1 MRVAFQGEPGAYSE
15 AAVLEFFSS
24 GKDAQSIEAVPHD
37 LFDGV
42 FASVQAGSC
51 EYGLIPIENS
61 LAGSIHRNYDLLL
74 RHQLSIAG
82 EYYLRVRHCLITL
95 PGVSLGEIRK
105 VISHPQ
111 ALSQCEAYLSKLG
124 LQVEPVYDTAGSVK
138 MLSEQGD
145 RTLAAIASRRAAELY
160 GMQILAEGIEDSS
173 TDAHIGD
180 GFAANF
186 TRFLVIHPQV
196 GVDSDVPETSLTAD
210 PIAGAPLPVL
220 SAAEGYPSAPMPV
233 LSAAEGYSSK
243 TSIVFTLRNT
253 PGALFKA
260 LSVFALRDID
270 LTKIE
275 SRPLVNQL
283 WQYLFYIDIAGSTA
297 EPAVSHALE
306 NLREYALTLRVL
318 GSYPRHVLIYSE
330 NIEENEV

>member
-15 AAVLEFFSS
+15 AALLEFFGSKAS
-24 GKDAQSIEAVPHD
+24 AQPIEAVPHD
-37 LFDGV
+37 SFDAV
-42 FASVQAGSC
+42 FASVEAGTC
-51 EYGLIPIENS
+51 ACGLIPIENS

-74 RHQLSIAG
+74 RHQLLIVG
-82 EYYLRVRHCLITL
+82 EYYLRVRHCLIAL
-95 PGVSLGEIRK
+95 PGVDLHEIRK

-138 MLSEQGD
+138 MLSELGE
-145 RTLAAIASRRAAELY
+145 RSLAAIASRRAAELY
-160 GMQILAEGIEDSS
+160 GMQILAEGIED
-173 TDAHIGD
+173 THADD
-180 GFAANF
+180 LAANF
-186 TRFLVIHPQV
+186 TRFLVIVPQAA
-196 GVDSDVPETSLTAD
+196 SETVATL
-210 PIAGAPLPVL
+210 
-220 SAAEGYPSAPMPV
+220 EGDIEA
-233 LSAAEGYSSK
+233 K
-243 TSIVFTLRNT
+243 TSIVFTLRNM

-283 WQYLFYIDIAGSTA
+283 WQYLFYIDIAGSAT

-306 NLREYALTLRVL
+306 NLCEYALTLRVL
-318 GSYPRHVLIYSE
+318 GSYPRHRLNDDFERINS
-330 NIEENEV
+330 NKLEEK